1 MDGSHGTADLQPGV
15 KLLYLDYSNASEAD
29 LRYAVC
35 LLVMMFTV
43 YLLTYFIILKPL

>member
-35 LLVMMFTV
+35 LLV
-43 YLLTYFIILKPL
+43 ILFSAECTAHIML